1 VQKSA
6 AFCPEMMYVI
16 VGVPIIPIAALIVA
30 GANLACGRMCQPVD
44 FSYTLY
50 DYGPEARASKG
61 RTLRGPETGAPRE
74 TLWVR
79 SA

>member
-30 GANLACGRMCQPVD
+30 GANLA
-44 FSYTLY
+44 
-50 DYGPEARASKG
+50 
-61 RTLRGPETGAPRE
+61 
-74 TLWVR
+74 
-79 SA
+79 